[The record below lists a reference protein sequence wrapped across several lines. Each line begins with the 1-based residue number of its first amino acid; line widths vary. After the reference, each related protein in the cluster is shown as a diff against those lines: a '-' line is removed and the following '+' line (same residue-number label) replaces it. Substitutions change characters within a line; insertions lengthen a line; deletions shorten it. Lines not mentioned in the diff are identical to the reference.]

1 MATFGPSRS
10 GHPTRHIVGFGYRF
24 AGSTKG
30 KPLRKPTAPFVCL
43 LILLTGCA
51 LRPPLVQTDAPFRP
65 ADNPPALVAIGEP
78 TESAADNCDT
88 EETRSQLRIASV
100 AKRVSGAIVRVRSEM
115 EIVPSTK
122 KSPDHPRPTA
132 NRLGGTGIIIAT
144 DGVILTNE
152 HVIRNAKHVTVTLAD
167 GSVHEVQRIER
178 AEKLDLA
185 VLYIGTRT
193 ETVLPPAKCFADPG
207 IPVVAFSAAR
217 RDKPGGVRSGII
229 TKRTVSLQRELD
241 PSRTRWYDDL
251 IESTAKLEPG
261 YSGGPLLDMQGR
273 LIGINTAAFGG
284 PDDDYARAYAIPLHH
299 ANRKVISNLV
309 RRLTRQD
316 GTAIAFSSPR
326 ASASMKKFR
335 GAFRGHSPNAG
346 SGGTRTHNNGVRR
359 MAANRKRPALMPSE

>member
-78 TESAADNCDT
+78 IELAADNRDT

-122 KSPDHPRPTA
+122 KSRDHPRPTA
-132 NRLGGTGIIIAT
+132 NRLGGTGIIIAA

-261 YSGGPLLDMQGR
+261 YSGGP
-273 LIGINTAAFGG
+273 
-284 PDDDYARAYAIPLHH
+284 DDDYARAYAIPLHH